1 MGRPGARPLIAA
13 LMITASLSG
22 FVLAQHQPRPPA
34 RQAPPAPADAAAGRA
49 AAGDRREPLMVGR
62 TAELALAAL
71 GQTQT
76 LPLNLAMVTLARSW
90 IGRPYVAFSLDRLGE
105 ERLQLDLT
113 RFDCFLFVEQLLALA
128 NSGAAT
134 PRAALD
140 HFATHVKNLRYQDG
154 RIDYCS
160 RHHYFSLWAQAA
172 ERQGYLVNLTPFLPG
187 ATSRRRRLNFMSTH
201 ADAYLPMQNPRLR
214 SCIRAQEADRVI
226 EQSYLPLDQLEK
238 ALPSLRNGDL
248 FGLVTRVDGLDVTHV
263 GVVERLDGRLDAVH
277 AAPGNGVMR
286 SVNLARYAR
295 NVPDVIGLM
304 ILRPM
309 PKTAAAPDGGGSRGG

>member
-1 MGRPGARPLIAA
+1 
-13 LMITASLSG
+13 
-22 FVLAQHQPRPPA
+22 
-34 RQAPPAPADAAAGRA
+34 
-49 AAGDRREPLMVGR
+49 MVGR
-62 TAELALAAL
+62 TAELALTAL
-71 GQTQT
+71 RQTQT
-76 LPLNLAMVTLARSW
+76 LPLNLALVTLARAW

-140 HFATHVKNLRYQDG
+140 HFAQHVKNLRYQDG
-154 RIDYCS
+154 RVDYCS

-201 ADAYLPMQNPRLR
+201 ADAYPPMQNPRLR
-214 SCIRAQEADRVI
+214 SCIGAQEADRVI
-226 EQSYLPLDQLEK
+226 EQTYLPLDQLEK

-263 GVVERLDGRLDAVH
+263 GVVERLDGRLDALH

-286 SVNLARYAR
+286 SVDLARYTR
-295 NVPDVIGLM
+295 HVPDVIGLM

-309 PKTAAAPDGGGSRGG
+309 PKATSAADGGGSRGG